1 MIDRIKTDL
10 PHRLFLSF
18 REDMASTVVLQREI
32 GAAAAARAAGSSV
45 S

>member
-1 MIDRIKTDL
+1 MACLTV
-10 PHRLFLSF
+10 FSAF
-18 REDMASTVVLQREI
+18 CEDMASTVVLQREI